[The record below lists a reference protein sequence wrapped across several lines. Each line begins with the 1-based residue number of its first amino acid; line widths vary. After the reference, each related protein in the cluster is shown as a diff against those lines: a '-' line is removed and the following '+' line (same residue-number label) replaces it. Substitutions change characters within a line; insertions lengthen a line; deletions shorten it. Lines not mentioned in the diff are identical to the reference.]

1 MCSPGPRQPPST
13 TPAPAH
19 CEEEAAGNNRGRVGR
34 HRSPGSGSLRK
45 LPTPSSVT
53 ALRLSPARLFRR
65 FQTVGRLHDG
75 ERAGTWPS
83 SKNLTALASPYVR
96 KRHRRAKPLFLLR
109 RSEVQAVVPEG
120 FGRPLGVGVAP
131 FETRPRRSASTAT
144 LRPPS
149 PTDRTHLTYTVPSI
163 SQQTCTCE
171 MGPARRTPGARLR
184 VMAQPRP
191 QLGHRTHGRA
201 GCRSSSSAVS
211 PNASGL
217 SYRSRSGP

>member
-65 FQTVGRLHDG
+65 FQTMGRLHDG

-149 PTDRTHLTYTVPSI
+149 PTDNAKYRGQLRKMAAKWNVSCLMCCLRCIMKYNWTPS
-163 SQQTCTCE
+163 SLLLF
-171 MGPARRTPGARLR
+171 PRRELALDRRRLR
-184 VMAQPRP
+184 KPR
-191 QLGHRTHGRA
+191 
-201 GCRSSSSAVS
+201 
-211 PNASGL
+211 
-217 SYRSRSGP
+217 